1 MFSDYVSPDVEN
13 GGRGPSKDGGR
24 ETNWETQAVI
34 EEGGDGSWTKVTVV
48 VVEMGRREQF

>member
-13 GGRGPSKDGGR
+13 GGRGPSKDGGG

-48 VVEMGRREQF
+48 EMGRREQF